1 MSSTTA
7 SEERFTIRQR
17 MFFFLAVLV
26 LALLGI
32 VVLALVT

>member
-26 LALLGI
+26 LLLGI